1 MTGQFVVDLTI
12 EWRGYFFL
20 ALFYL
25 LPVMLFQL
33 FQILLKGQAPAEQK
47 LPQILQK
54 LYEQQ
59 NTILDFFIQLQGQVY
74 NMMVLLLH
82 QQPLLL
88 VKQ

>member
-1 MTGQFVVDLTI
+1 
-12 EWRGYFFL
+12 
-20 ALFYL
+20 
-25 LPVMLFQL
+25 MLFQL

-47 LPQILQK
+47 LPQILQN

-59 NTILDFFIQLQGQVY
+59 NTILGFFTQLQGQVY